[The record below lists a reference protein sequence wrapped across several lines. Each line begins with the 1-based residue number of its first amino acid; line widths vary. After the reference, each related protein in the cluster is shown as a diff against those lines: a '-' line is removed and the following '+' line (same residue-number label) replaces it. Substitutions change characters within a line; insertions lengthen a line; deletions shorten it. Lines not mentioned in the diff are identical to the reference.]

1 MFSYIN
7 WCSRSS
13 CLVNLCRMNALRQFS
28 ICSLIAK
35 AKPLATHWTVFDPR
49 MLLLSI
55 IQNVRAYPKEVHVC
69 YVPWYCLPI
78 PGCTKRGEGELL
90 CWFRFDFDLFYC
102 VSGKDMLWV
111 CYFEKNAAFLW
122 WKERPNDQ
130 GSANKGLASTIL
142 LDFILWLPL
151 MWVWTS
157 VSWLWF
163 IPQYTHY
170 HY

>member
-1 MFSYIN
+1 MLCSYIN

-13 CLVNLCRMNALRQFS
+13 CLVNLCRMDALRQFS

-49 MLLLSI
+49 ILHLSI
-55 IQNVRAYPKEVHVC
+55 IQNVRAYLKEVC
-69 YVPWYCLPI
+69 YVPWYCPPI
-78 PGCTKRGEGELL
+78 PGCTKRREGEIL
-90 CWFRFDFDLFYC
+90 CWFRFDFDLFYW
-102 VSGKDMLWV
+102 VLLLGMLLWEECCISV
-111 CYFEKNAAFLW
+111 MERAALW
-122 WKERPNDQ
+122 S

-142 LDFILWLPL
+142 LDFILWLLL